1 MSGQGS
7 SKSGPSASG
16 SGSTGKDKK
25 PTPSLRM
32 APLPGSPTG
41 RLPSFKPPR
50 DLTLGTSLNRAAA
63 LAVPGGR
70 GGRGVAGLQDP
81 NKKKFVPNLNVQ
93 RRDKSDAVQVKNEI
107 KKGPGSHQRQPYAR
121 GGGAAGIFCR
131 KYEPGANP
139 SKQHQSTAQ

>member
-50 DLTLGTSLNRAAA
+50 DLTLGTSLNRAT

-107 KKGPGSHQRQPYAR
+107 KKGPGSHQRRPYAR
-121 GGGAAGIFCR
+121 GGGAAGIFL
-131 KYEPGANP
+131 
-139 SKQHQSTAQ
+139 SKI